1 MLNIRTLVLGALQ
14 VNCYLVW
21 EDGSECCAV
30 IDPGDEAN
38 RVLVQLD
45 RLGKKLDAIF
55 LTHGHFD
62 HVGAV
67 KELAAATGCR
77 VYMHPADTALPEG
90 LTDGELYYTHSYG
103 EGDRVSAGGAEF
115 TVLHTP
121 GHTPGCVC
129 LLAENSLFT
138 GDTLFAGSCGRTDL
152 GGDWAQILQS
162 LRRLAALQTNY
173 TVYPGHGSTT
183 TINDEK
189 KYNPYIR

>member
-1 MLNIRTLVLGALQ
+1 MLNIKTLVLGALQ

-21 EDGSECCAV
+21 EEGSDSCAV
-30 IDPGDEAN
+30 IDPGDGAQQ
-38 RVLVQLD
+38 VLAELD
-45 RLGKKLDAIF
+45 RLGKKLDAIL

-77 VYMHPADTALPEG
+77 VYMHPADMALPES
-90 LTDGELYYTHSYG
+90 LTDGELYHTHSYG
-103 EGDRVSAGGAEF
+103 EGDRINAGGVEF

-129 LLAENSLFT
+129 LLAQNQLFT

-152 GGDWAQILQS
+152 GGDWAQILRS
-162 LRRLAALQTNY
+162 LHRLADMQTNY
-173 TVYPGHGSTT
+173 TVHPGHGSKT
-183 TINDEK
+183 TIQEEK
-189 KYNPYIR
+189 MYNPYMR

>member
-1 MLNIRTLVLGALQ
+1 MLNIKTLVLGPLQ

-21 EDGSECCAV
+21 EDGSDSCAV
-30 IDPGDEAN
+30 IDPGDWAQQ
-38 RVLVQLD
+38 VLAQLD
-45 RLGKKLDAIF
+45 KLGKKLDAIL

-67 KELAAATGCR
+67 KELAAATSCR

-90 LTDGELYYTHSYG
+90 LTAGEPYYTHSYG
-103 EGDRVSAGGAEF
+103 EGDRVIAGGAEF

-129 LLAENSLFT
+129 LLAGKDLFT

-152 GGDWAQILQS
+152 GGDQAQILQS
-162 LRRLAALQTNY
+162 LHRLRAMQTNY
-173 TVYPGHGSTT
+173 TVHPGHGSKTT
-183 TINDEK
+183 LNEEK
-189 KYNPYIR
+189 IYNPYMR